1 MAIIREM
8 RRAGRSQVANDSLH
22 GRRKL
27 LLAVFV
33 WSVLAVASTNAV
45 AAGDEASSS
54 VPPTHRSGIFS
65 PQELSFR
72 FAYGMGDKESLNFYT
87 FGPRVAY
94 DLPDFVPAIL
104 GNRIRLAI
112 EMYGSIINGHNHPLD
127 GEFAFSPLILNY
139 RYDTGGSFVPFIEGG
154 EGIVLTT
161 LDELNIG
168 GPFEFSS
175 QGGGGIQW
183 FFSRKYALTIDARY
197 RHISNGGIKEQN
209 SGLNTLFIGVSLG
222 HFPDRQ

>member
-1 MAIIREM
+1 MTIIRDM
-8 RRAGRSQVANDSLH
+8 PRAGRCQVANDSLQ
-22 GRRKL
+22 RQPKL
-27 LLAVFV
+27 LLAIIV
-33 WSVLAVASTNAV
+33 WLVLAVASTNA
-45 AAGDEASSS
+45 AAADDGGSSPS
-54 VPPTHRSGIFS
+54 ATHGSGIFS

-72 FAYGMGDKESLNFYT
+72 FAYGRGNKESLDFYT

-94 DLPDFVPAIL
+94 DLPHFIPAIL

-112 EMYGSIINGHNHPLD
+112 EMYGSIIHGHNHPLD

-161 LDELNIG
+161 LDEMNLG

-183 FFSRKYALTIDARY
+183 FFSRQYALTLDARY
-197 RHISNGGIKEQN
+197 RHISNAGIKDQN
-209 SGLNTLFIGVSLG
+209 SGLNTLFIGISLG

>member
-1 MAIIREM
+1 MTTIREM
-8 RRAGRSQVANDSLH
+8 RRAGRSQVANESLR
-22 GRRKL
+22 GRPKG
-27 LLAVFV
+27 LLAIFV
-33 WSVLAVASTNAV
+33 WSVLAVASMR
-45 AAGDEASSS
+45 AAAADDAASSA
-54 VPPTHRSGIFS
+54 PATHGSGIFA

-72 FAYGMGDKESLNFYT
+72 FAYGMGNKESLDFYT

-94 DLPDFVPAIL
+94 DLPHFIPAIL

-112 EMYGSIINGHNHPLD
+112 EMYGSIIHGDNHPLD

-139 RYDTGGSFVPFIEGG
+139 RYDTGGAFVPFIEGG

-161 LDELNIG
+161 LDEMNLG

-183 FFSRKYALTIDARY
+183 YFSPQYALTLDARY
-197 RHISNGGIKEQN
+197 RHISNAGIKDQN
-209 SGLNTLFIGVSLG
+209 SGLNTLFVGITIGY
-222 HFPDRQ
+222 FPDRH

>member
-1 MAIIREM
+1 M
-8 RRAGRSQVANDSLH
+8 VNVTLH
-22 GRRKL
+22 GQKRLRFAAFVL
-27 LLAVFV
+27 SLLAITST
-33 WSVLAVASTNAV
+33 SVT
-45 AAGDEASSS
+45 AAGDGAPST
-54 VPPTHRSGIFS
+54 PPTRSSGIFS
-65 PQELSFR
+65 PQEASFH
-72 FAYGMGDKESLNFYT
+72 FAYGMGDEESLNFYT

-104 GNRIRLAI
+104 GNRIRWVL
-112 EMYGSIINGHNHPLD
+112 EMYGSIIHGHNHPLD
-127 GEFAFSPLILNY
+127 GEFAFSPLIFNY
-139 RYDTGGSFVPFIEGG
+139 RYDRGGLFVPFIEGG

-183 FFSRKYALTIDARY
+183 FFSPNYALTFDARY
-197 RHISNGGIKEQN
+197 RHMSNAGIKSQN
-209 SGLNTLFIGVSLG
+209 SGLNTLFVGVTLG

>member
-1 MAIIREM
+1 
-8 RRAGRSQVANDSLH
+8 VANDSLH
-22 GRRKL
+22 GRPNL
-27 LLAVFV
+27 LLAVFS
-33 WSVLAVASTNAV
+33 WAVLAVSSTNAI
-45 AAGDEASSS
+45 AAGEEASST
-54 VPPTHRSGIFS
+54 VPPTQRSGIFS

-72 FAYGMGDKESLNFYT
+72 FAYGMGNKASLNFYT

-94 DLPDFVPAIL
+94 DLPPFVPAIL

-112 EMYGSIINGHNHPLD
+112 EMYGSIINGTNHPLD
-127 GEFAFSPLILNY
+127 GEFAFSPLIFNY
-139 RYDTGGSFVPFIEGG
+139 RYDTGGLFVPFIEGG
-154 EGIVLTT
+154 GGFVLTT

-183 FFSRKYALTIDARY
+183 FFSPKYALTIDARY
-197 RHISNGGIKEQN
+197 RHISNAGIKDQN
-209 SGLNTLFIGVSLG
+209 SGLNTLFIGISLG